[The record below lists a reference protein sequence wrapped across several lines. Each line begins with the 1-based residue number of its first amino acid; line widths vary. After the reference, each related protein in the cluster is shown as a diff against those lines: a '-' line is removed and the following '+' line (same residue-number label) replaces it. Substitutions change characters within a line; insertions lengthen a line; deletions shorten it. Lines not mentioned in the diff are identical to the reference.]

1 MEGAALHVPQPD
13 AAPDDILVR
22 ARAGDEAAFDRLYEQ
37 HVGRVYA
44 LCLRLAGSAVEAES
58 LTQDVFVS
66 AWRGLPSFRGESAL
80 GSWLHRLAI
89 NAVLDR
95 RRGDRRREARIQLA
109 EDPSELPGAC
119 TAPPAVETRIDL
131 ERAVASL
138 PEGARTVLVLHD
150 IEGYTH
156 EEIAEICGIA
166 VGTTKAQLHRA
177 RCLLRERL
185 QR

>member
-13 AAPDDILVR
+13 VCPDDTLER

-58 LTQDVFVS
+58 LTQDVFVA

-80 GSWLHRLAI
+80 GSWLHRLAV
-89 NAVLDR
+89 NALLDR
-95 RRGDRRREARIQLA
+95 RRGDRRREARVQLA
-109 EDPSELPGAC
+109 EDPAALPGAC
-119 TAPPAVETRIDL
+119 TAPAPVEARIDL

-138 PEGARTVLVLHD
+138 PEGARLILVLHD

-156 EEIAEICGIA
+156 EEIAQMCGVA
-166 VGTTKAQLHRA
+166 VGTSKAQLHRA
-177 RCLLRERL
+177 RSLLRERL
-185 QR
+185 ER